1 MGLVRRVPACSEP
14 AADRRIDRPARPLAP
29 DVSWT
34 FLACTIS
41 LALVYAAGVLGEAVY
56 PLMLGGS
63 CIAVLVG
70 VRRNRPVVR
79 WYWWAFIS
87 SLVLWTA
94 AGGVRESVQATG
106 VLDSSRSFLPD
117 VFALP
122 AYGVLAVALSGLLR
136 LQRSG
141 HRDRGAWLDG
151 VVVALAALLL
161 AWIFALGPQLSS
173 RDASLPAAIAV
184 AIYPPLSALLVAI
197 SCRLAF
203 GATTRSASHQMVFV
217 GAVCLLVGDIA
228 FAMEEVG
235 TLSVGR
241 VFELPFLVAG
251 ALLGGAALHPSMRHL
266 NRPVTHRTGVLTR
279 TRIATLAVAL
289 VLPSLIVA
297 VLPRTSTTAR
307 VFLGAILVA
316 LAVASTLRL
325 VFTLR
330 DQSRFEAQLVYQATH
345 DELTGLPNRTH
356 ALAHIEQCLRRGDGS
371 DTPERLAV
379 MFADVDEFKL
389 VNDSMGHAIGD
400 ELLITAAERLTA
412 TVRDGDFVARI
423 SGDEFL
429 IVCQGVEL
437 AEARMIAE
445 RVRFA
450 FSQPFELSSGRVYAT
465 TSIGVA
471 MNDRDSDAAGLVRDA
486 DTAMY
491 RSKFTGRDS
500 ITFFDVAMRER
511 VERRVAL
518 ERMLRTALER
528 GEIVPY
534 FQPLVTLPAGQVEGF
549 EVLARWHHADGW
561 IHPVEFVPVAEE
573 SGLIVALGATILDQ
587 SCRQLAAWR
596 RELPGAEHAYVS
608 VNLSPRQ
615 ILESDIVDTVAEVLG
630 RWELPGSALCLEI
643 TENVMLE
650 DTVETQAVLHALRH
664 LGVSLSMDDFG
675 TGFSSLSYLKKYPVS
690 RVKIDKMFVDG
701 LDEADADDSLVA
713 AIIAMASALGL
724 TTIAEGVERGAQASR
739 LFELGCTG
747 AQGYYFAEALDPAH
761 VPGVVLPLGFTPEP
775 RHRERRGEELSDDRT
790 WPRSSPPSP

>member
-1 MGLVRRVPACSEP
+1 MGLVRRVPAGTDP
-14 AADRRIDRPARPLAP
+14 AADRVDRRASRPLSS

-34 FLACTIS
+34 FLACMVA

-63 CIAVLVG
+63 CVAVLVG
-70 VRRNRPVVR
+70 VRRNRPAVR

-87 SLVLWTA
+87 SLLLWTT
-94 AGGVRESVQATG
+94 AGAVREQVDATG

-117 VFALP
+117 LFALP
-122 AYGVLAVALSGLLR
+122 AYAALAVALSGLLR

-141 HRDRGAWLDG
+141 QGDRGAWLDG

-173 RDASLPAAIAV
+173 RDAWLPAAIAV

-203 GATTRSASHQMVFV
+203 GVTPRSASHQMVFV
-217 GAVCLLVGDIA
+217 GAVCLLIGDIA

-251 ALLGGAALHPSMRHL
+251 ALLGGAALHPSMQHL
-266 NRPVTHRTGVLTR
+266 NRPVVHRTGVLTR
-279 TRIATLAVAL
+279 TRIATLAVAF
-289 VLPSLIVA
+289 VLPALIVA
-297 VLPRTSTTAR
+297 VLPRTSTAAR

-330 DQSRFEAQLVYQATH
+330 DQSRFEAKLVYQATH
-345 DELTGLPNRTH
+345 DELTGLPNRAH
-356 ALAHIEQCLRRGDGS
+356 ALTHIEACLRRGGGS
-371 DTPERLAV
+371 GSGERLAV

-400 ELLITAAERLTA
+400 ELLVTAAERLTA
-412 TVRDGDFVARI
+412 TVRDQDFVARI

-429 IVCQGVEL
+429 IVCEGVDPG
-437 AEARMIAE
+437 AARTIAE
-445 RVRFA
+445 RVRLA
-450 FSQPFELSSGRVYAT
+450 FGQPFELSSGRIYAT

-471 MNDRDSDAAGLVRDA
+471 MNEGDSDAAGLVRDA

-518 ERMLRTALER
+518 ERMLRVALER
-528 GEIVPY
+528 GEIVPH

-561 IHPVEFVPVAEE
+561 IHPAEFVPVAEE
-573 SGLIVALGATILDQ
+573 SGLIVALGATMLDQ

-630 RWELPGSALCLEI
+630 RWELPGAALCLEI

-701 LDEADADDSLVA
+701 LDDADADDSLVA

-724 TTIAEGVERGAQASR
+724 STIAEGVERGSQASH

-747 AQGYYFAEALDPAH
+747 AQGYYFAEALDPAD
-761 VPGVVLPLGFTPEP
+761 VPGVVLPLGFTPAP
-775 RHRERRGEELSDDRT
+775 RQDERRDDGLPDDRA
-790 WPRSSPPSP
+790 WPRSTPPS